1 MGNVVISGNIKRTSE
16 RIDPSGN
23 VINPRTRQ
31 IIKPVEPEYIP
42 PAQPIPE
49 NLIPSFQEVKTSK
62 IDEMINN
69 LVEKKVAEIV
79 TRKVEEAL
87 KNL

>member
-1 MGNVVISGNIKRTSE
+1 MTTIISPNIKKISE
-16 RIDPSGN
+16 RIDPAGN
-23 VINPRTRQ
+23 IINARTKE
-31 IIKPVEPEYIP
+31 IIKPVEPEYVP
-42 PAQPIPE
+42 PGVSQGTPMANPYPPK
-49 NLIPSFQEVKTSK
+49 LK
-62 IDEMINN
+62 IDNMINN

>member
-1 MGNVVISGNIKRTSE
+1 MGGVIISPNIKKTSD
-16 RIDPSGN
+16 RIDPAGN
-23 VINPRTRQ
+23 VINARTKQ
-31 IIKPVEPEYIP
+31 IITPVELEYVP
-42 PAQPIPE
+42 PVVEPKVELPTE
-49 NLIPSFQEVKTSK
+49 TKTSK